1 MTEKGTKE
9 LYLQLSRHN
18 AVTAGAVC
26 VADIA
31 GIYGVNAME
40 CDAIGTI
47 EIARIMPGKWQK
59 RTVSRRNRTEDP
71 ECAPGIY
78 ADIFRRSGTDT
89 GISKAWET
97 TGSQGFRLESF
108 GQ

>member
-31 GIYGVNAME
+31 GIYGVDAME

-47 EIARIMPGKWQK
+47 EVARIMPGK
-59 RTVSRRNRTEDP
+59 
-71 ECAPGIY
+71 Y
-78 ADIFRRSGTDT
+78 
-89 GISKAWET
+89 
-97 TGSQGFRLESF
+97 
-108 GQ
+108 

>member
-1 MTEKGTKE
+1 MQILYAYKIWYRRQHVMTEKGTKE

-40 CDAIGTI
+40 CDVPSDLSRLFFTPSCIF
-47 EIARIMPGKWQK
+47 K
-59 RTVSRRNRTEDP
+59 VSLLSWL
-71 ECAPGIY
+71 A
-78 ADIFRRSGTDT
+78 
-89 GISKAWET
+89 SK
-97 TGSQGFRLESF
+97 
-108 GQ
+108 